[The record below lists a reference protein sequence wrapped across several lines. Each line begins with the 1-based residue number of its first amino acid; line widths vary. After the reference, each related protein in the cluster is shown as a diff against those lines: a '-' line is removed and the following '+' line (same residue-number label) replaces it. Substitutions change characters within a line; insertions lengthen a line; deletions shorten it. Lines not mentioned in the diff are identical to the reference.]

1 MNKIAKCLCD
11 DVLGSFKSD
20 STGLEESSSVR
31 AMERKDAH
39 TGYFADL
46 YSIITARA
54 RRESYRYKTHENSF
68 SRKRSVL
75 DEDGCGSLT
84 RKHREK

>member
-1 MNKIAKCLCD
+1 MNNIAKSLCD
-11 DVLGSFKSD
+11 GVLGSFKSD
-20 STGLEESSSVR
+20 STGLEESSYVR
-31 AMERKDAH
+31 VMELKDSH

-54 RRESYRYKTHENSF
+54 RRESHRYKTHENSF

-75 DEDGCGSLT
+75 DENGCGSLT
-84 RKHREK
+84 RIQREK

>member
-11 DVLGSFKSD
+11 GVLGSFKSD

-31 AMERKDAH
+31 AMELRDSH
-39 TGYFADL
+39 TGYFSDL
-46 YSIITARA
+46 YSIITAQA

-68 SRKRSVL
+68 SRRRSVL
-75 DEDGCGSLT
+75 DENGCGSLT
-84 RKHREK
+84 RKYREK